1 MMHTTESIMKELE
14 DSGIETND
22 VYIIIKALQK
32 MRYST
37 FMQYKEK
44 YSHNELAIE
53 SMRNAEKLL
62 ITRCGMFSEAH
73 MNCYKMLNEER

>member
-1 MMHTTESIMKELE
+1 MYTTESIMKELE

-32 MRYST
+32 MRYGT

-44 YSHNELAIE
+44 YSYNELAME
-53 SMRNAEKLL
+53 SMKNAEKLL
-62 ITRCGMFSEAH
+62 VTRSGMFSDAH
-73 MNCYKMLNEER
+73 MNCYKMLDRER